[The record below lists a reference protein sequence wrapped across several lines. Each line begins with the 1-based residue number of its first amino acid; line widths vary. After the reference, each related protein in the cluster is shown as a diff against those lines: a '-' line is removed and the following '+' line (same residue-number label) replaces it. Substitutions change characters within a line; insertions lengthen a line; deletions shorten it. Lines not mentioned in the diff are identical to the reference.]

1 LIKQWPTNMPDE
13 HSKWKREIS
22 AGGVVFKIGDGSA
35 AAKASADRGIFILLI
50 MPMGRNYVPPEG
62 YWTFPKGKIDDGE
75 EKSVAALR
83 EVKEE
88 TGVTAKILEDL
99 SYVKFFRNYD
109 QTLKF
114 VHYFLMEYISGE
126 LVDHD
131 REVAEVKWIK
141 LEEVESMLKWPH
153 DKQIFEK
160 AKKVLKSS

>member
-1 LIKQWPTNMPDE
+1 MIKQWPTNMPDE

-88 TGVTAKILEDL
+88 TGYEIL
-99 SYVKFFRNYD
+99 
-109 QTLKF
+109 
-114 VHYFLMEYISGE
+114 I
-126 LVDHD
+126 
-131 REVAEVKWIK
+131 IK
-141 LEEVESMLKWPH
+141 LMRVVDNPDRPKEDRQNVSFVYLAKPTEKTGVADQESSEMKWFDLDKLPAVEEIAFDHYDNIKIYREGL
-153 DKQIFEK
+153 
-160 AKKVLKSS
+160 